1 MAITVT
7 KSTGGG
13 GYSEGWKTVIVS
25 NATKGDYS
33 GSKYIDLFFEGY
45 PETLKCR
52 VWEARSGEGEEFQ
65 IANMVR
71 YSNPT
76 VLDELDKD
84 GTTAASLD
92 DSPAGLKGKSLQVF
106 FYKKD
111 NGYSEISPKV
121 VPASPFTNIVDDIT
135 EERISRLKAS
145 AESYIKRRQE
155 ANGVTTETTETKTTK
170 GTTEDGMPW

>member
-13 GYSEGWKTVIVS
+13 YDEGWKTVTIS
-25 NATKGDYS
+25 SATKGDYS

-76 VLDELDKD
+76 ILDEMDKD

-92 DSPAGLKGKSLQVF
+92 DSSAGLKGKSLQVF
-106 FYKKD
+106 FYKKA

-121 VPASPFTNIVDDIT
+121 VPASPFKNIVDDIT
-135 EERISRLKAS
+135 EDVIARLKAS
-145 AESYIKRRQE
+145 AEAYIKRRQV
-155 ANGVTTETTETKTTK
+155 ANGVTEETTK
-170 GTTEDGMPW
+170 GTSEDGMPW

>member
-13 GYSEGWKTVIVS
+13 YDEGWKTVTIS

-65 IANMVR
+65 ITNMVR

-76 VLDELDKD
+76 ILEEMDKD
-84 GTTAASLD
+84 GTIAANLD
-92 DSPAGLKGKSLQVF
+92 DTPAGLKGKSLQVL
-106 FYKKD
+106 FYKKA
-111 NGYSEISPKV
+111 NGYSEISQKV
-121 VPASPFTNIVDDIT
+121 APAKPFQNVVDTYDDN
-135 EERISRLKAS
+135 RIARIKES
-145 AESYIKRRQE
+145 AEKYQARRNE
-155 ANGVTTETTETKTTK
+155 ANGVTTETTTE
-170 GTTEDGMPW
+170 GTSSNGDDVPW